1 MPQAETKQVGY
12 LVTLSRSFTH
22 PQGQQ
27 FLSWMPQG
35 TMSSLLSLLWSR
47 WGCLQ
52 SWYLHIS
59 EERCCRSRPLL

>member
-12 LVTLSRSFTH
+12 LVTLSRSFPH

-35 TMSSLLSLLWSR
+35 TMSFLLSLLWSQ
-47 WGCLQ
+47 WVSLQ
-52 SWYLHIS
+52 S
-59 EERCCRSRPLL
+59 